1 MTAIEA
7 PSSQTAGSIAI
18 TNGTNNLEIDNITV
32 LDLGLT
38 FAIEGNTKA
47 VTNDGI
53 NLVFAKEIASTDGIV
68 VKNKDGEVVPAAL
81 ILADDNKTVTL
92 KVAAVA
98 GEYTVEVA
106 GVKATDATAM
116 QEAKTFGIITTEGE
130 AYSMEVVTAEG
141 TATCTISHPEVLAG
155 AKLYIAT
162 YDVNGALVS
171 VDSAEITSATTT
183 VTVEKANTVKTF
195 LWNGMKPVNY

>member
-1 MTAIEA
+1 M
-7 PSSQTAGSIAI
+7 
-18 TNGTNNLEIDNITV
+18 
-32 LDLGLT
+32 
-38 FAIEGNTKA
+38 
-47 VTNDGI
+47 
-53 NLVFAKEIASTDGIV
+53 
-68 VKNKDGEVVPAAL
+68 

-130 AYSMEVVTAEG
+130 AYSMEVSTVDG

-162 YDVNGALVS
+162 YDANGALVS